1 MRFLGGERVDGRKPL
16 EGGGL
21 NALILISK
29 VLWKLWKVAVKARL
43 SPQT

>member
-16 EGGGL
+16 EGSGL

-43 SPQT
+43 YPQT